1 MLARL
6 RGCQQERSIAAAIV
20 SKLTTNSNVF
30 KKNCHLAAPFSTSA
44 LERIRNIGILAH
56 IDAGKTTTTE
66 RMLFYSGVIH
76 KMGEV
81 HDGDTTMDYMPQ
93 ERQRGITIGAA
104 AISFPWRS
112 TNVNV
117 IDTPGHVD
125 FTVEVERAVRVLDG
139 SIAVI
144 DGVAG
149 VEAQTETVWE
159 QANRYAVPRIVF
171 INKMDRE
178 GACFVDSCKSLES
191 HFGVKILATQLPY
204 GEGSEFEGIVDL
216 IDMKVI
222 KWVDREGR
230 RMQEYP
236 IMSIESGRMAA
247 LYKQA
252 LEGRQN
258 LIEKACDYDDELAEL
273 YLMDEDIPPE
283 EIRKALRRIVVN
295 RKNAS
300 SVVLATCGSALK
312 NKGIQPLLDAIVDY
326 LPSPLDAS
334 PFLAQNSG
342 KSEAHNALKAF
353 YIHPEDKDAPLCAL
367 AFKVQYDRQRGLI
380 VYFRVYSGVLQSKS
394 QLFNATRNQEER
406 ITRLMHVAADDKEE
420 VHQITAG
427 NIGAAIG
434 LKNTF
439 TGDTIIHAN
448 HTDLI
453 TLPGVQLPN
462 PVFTCS
468 IEAES
473 SISEKE
479 LEDALHILQR
489 EDPSFVV
496 RLDDETGQTLISGM
510 GELHLDI
517 IKERLRTE
525 YRLEPMIGPM
535 QVAYLESIDQQ
546 ASTVYTHDT
555 VLGSERQFAQVHV
568 TVEPLKYG
576 PKQESMDCVLDPTKN
591 VLTWVRP
598 KEKDLP
604 KTFLSAIEEG
614 IQSAYSRG
622 VISFHRVACT
632 KITIDIDQCAW
643 DANSSMNAFR
653 TCAAYA
659 LKQALREA
667 SPTLLEPIM
676 KLQIKTPERC
686 LGDIISDLTS
696 QRRGIVHEVGSS
708 LDHNNDMKQ
717 NRKIGIQA
725 HVPLAHMIGY
735 ATILRS
741 RTQGEGSFSMEHT
754 HYDKVE
760 QQTLDRYLARHSR

>member
-6 RGCQQERSIAAAIV
+6 HGCQRKRSIALAIL
-20 SKLTTNSNVF
+20 SKFTTESDVILNNF
-30 KKNCHLAAPFSTSA
+30 PRTARLSTSA

-76 KMGEV
+76 RMGEV

-159 QANRYAVPRIVF
+159 QANRYAVPRIAF

-178 GACFVDSCKSLES
+178 GASFVKSCDSLES
-191 HFGVKILATQLPY
+191 HFGVKTLATQIPY
-204 GEGSEFEGIVDL
+204 GEGAEFDGIIDL

-222 KWVDREGR
+222 KWVDRDGR
-230 RMQEYP
+230 NMQEYP
-236 IMSIESGRMAA
+236 IISVGSGRMSTLYERA
-247 LYKQA
+247 LQ
-252 LEGRQN
+252 GRQD
-258 LIEKACDYDDELAEL
+258 LIERACDYDDELAEL
-273 YLMDEDIPPE
+273 YLADEDIRPE

-295 RKNAS
+295 QNNAS
-300 SVVLATCGSALK
+300 SVVLTICGSALK

-334 PFLAQNSG
+334 PYLAQKSG
-342 KSEAHNALKAF
+342 KSESSNECYL
-353 YIHPEDKDAPLCAL
+353 HPEDENAPLCAL
-367 AFKVQYDRQRGLI
+367 AFKVQHDRQRGLI
-380 VYFRVYSGVLQSKS
+380 VYFRVYSGVLRSKS
-394 QLFNATRNQEER
+394 QLFNSTRNQKER

-420 VHQITAG
+420 VDEVGAG

-439 TGDTIIHAN
+439 TGDTLIQAN
-448 HTDLI
+448 YTDLI

-473 SISEKE
+473 SVAEKE
-479 LEDALHILQR
+479 LDNALHFLQR
-489 EDPSFVV
+489 EDPTFLV
-496 RLDDETGQTLISGM
+496 RVDEETGQTLISGM

-525 YRLEPMIGPM
+525 YKLEPMIGPM

-546 ASTVYTHDT
+546 ASTVYTYDT
-555 VLGSERQFAQVHV
+555 VLGSERHFAQMHV
-568 TVEPLKYG
+568 TVEPLTYETRQG
-576 PKQESMDCVLDPTKN
+576 TMNSALDPTTN
-591 VLTWVRP
+591 VLTWIYS
-598 KEKDLP
+598 KEKELP
-604 KTFLSAIEEG
+604 QPFVLAIEEG

-622 VISFHRVACT
+622 VISFHRLACT
-632 KITIDIDQCAW
+632 KITIDVDQCAW
-643 DANSSMNAFR
+643 DGYSSMNAFR

-659 LKQALREA
+659 LKRVLKEA

-676 KLQIKTPERC
+676 KLQIQAPERC
-686 LGDIISDLTS
+686 LGEIISDLTS

-708 LDHNNDMKQ
+708 LDDNNEMRQ
-717 NRKIGIQA
+717 NKKIGIQA
-725 HVPLAHMIGY
+725 DVPLAHMIGY
-735 ATILRS
+735 ATIIRS
-741 RTQGEGSFSMEHT
+741 RTQGEGSFSMEFSR
-754 HYDKVE
+754 YDKVE
-760 QQTLDRYLARHSR
+760 QQILDRYLARHSR